1 LQKTSLRPN
10 GAKGGLPGFP
20 IRRRGF
26 IAGIGFARFLSRS
39 PVHPGVGKPLS
50 FLVGVVTAMSAM
62 ALRLWQ
68 VPAGRYHPFGG
79 SGRSRFRNP
88 SFGVYWLAVASEW
101 QRDWTRQDSAK
112 TLGEGQ
118 KTALPLEVAALPNT
132 EHL

>member
-1 LQKTSLRPN
+1 MTALQKTSLRPN

-50 FLVGVVTAMSAM
+50 FLVG
-62 ALRLWQ
+62 
-68 VPAGRYHPFGG
+68 G

-101 QRDWTRQDSAK
+101 QRDWARQDSAK